1 MNTPP
6 LLADAAFCA
15 ALPKAELHVHIEGTL
30 TAPQKLA
37 LAKRNGHPL
46 AAMTLAQI
54 EQAHD
59 FGGSGTAAGDL
70 QQMLDCYY
78 GGIELLSARSDFFDA
93 AVAYLSRC
101 HQEGVRYAE
110 ISFDPQA
117 HTSRGVALA
126 DVMNGLHDALQV
138 GRANWGVQAQLI
150 LCINRDRSVDSAL
163 ATLDEAA
170 PYRERGWITGL
181 GLDSNEAGNPP
192 AKFVQVYRRAKEQ
205 GYRLTAHCDV
215 DQVDAVRH
223 IWQCIDLLGVE
234 RIDHGVNCLEDR
246 SLVTQ
251 LRQRGTCMTVCPTWR
266 PRDAQP
272 RRVERLRAM
281 LQHGLRVTVN
291 SDDPGLLASGTL
303 GRMLPR
309 VASHGRFTRAEMAQ
323 LFRNA
328 FLGAWLGE
336 PERATYLRQ
345 IDALKPACV

>member
-1 MNTPP
+1 MNGPP

-15 ALPKAELHVHIEGTL
+15 ELPKAELHLHIEGTL
-30 TAPQKLA
+30 TAAQKLA
-37 LAKRNGHPL
+37 LARRNHHPM
-46 AAMTLAQI
+46 AALSQEDI
-54 EQAHD
+54 ERTHH
-59 FGGSGTAAGDL
+59 FGGSGSAAGDL

-78 GGIELLSARSDFFDA
+78 GGIELLSTRADFFDT
-93 AVAYLSRC
+93 AVAYLDHC
-101 HQEGVRYAE
+101 HREGVRYAE

-117 HTSRGVALA
+117 HTSRGVRLA
-126 DVMNGLHDALQV
+126 DVMQGLHDALAY
-138 GRANWGVQAQLI
+138 GHATWGVQAQLI

-170 PYRERGWITGL
+170 PYRECGWIVGL

-192 AKFVQVYRRAKEQ
+192 SKFVEVYRRAREQ

-215 DQVDAVRH
+215 DQVNAVRH

-234 RIDHGVNCLEDR
+234 RIDHGINCLEDR
-246 SLVTQ
+246 ALVEQ
-251 LRQRGTCMTVCPTWR
+251 LRQRNICLTACPTWR
-266 PRDAQP
+266 PRDPQP

-303 GRMLPR
+303 GHMLPR
-309 VASHGRFTRAEMAQ
+309 VAAHGRFTRAEMAQ

-328 FLGAWLGE
+328 FLGAWISE
-336 PERATYLRQ
+336 PERTAYLRQ
-345 IDALKPACV
+345 IDALRPVCV